1 MKNPKSRLK
10 KILPRVAAW
19 WSWTVVVAKFVKI
32 ALHYLGVNHKSWQ
45 RKSVDDDQSYL
56 GPLTCEEE
64 RQVQVVSVF
73 INWKNYLWERSDLHQ
88 FSIDKN
94 VYALHH
100 STPAV
105 ELHPYWPENKSG
117 QLRPGWLLWPL
128 VSNRS
133 STFTRLLLEYFFQ
146 VQRWSYGEKPSFSP
160 HRPKSQSSYKLEP
173 WTASQHF
180 QHLSDV
186 PW

>member
-1 MKNPKSRLK
+1 MWRKMPGSSCKSIYRLK
-10 KILPRVAAW
+10 LLVW
-19 WSWTVVVAKFVKI
+19 
-32 ALHYLGVNHKSWQ
+32 
-45 RKSVDDDQSYL
+45 
-56 GPLTCEEE
+56 
-64 RQVQVVSVF
+64 
-73 INWKNYLWERSDLHQ
+73 RSDLHQ
-88 FSIDKN
+88 FSVDEN

-186 PW
+186 PWYKIYVLFSMKRILNIEIAATMFKDVPVAHIDDNVTPEFWRLPNPVPSP